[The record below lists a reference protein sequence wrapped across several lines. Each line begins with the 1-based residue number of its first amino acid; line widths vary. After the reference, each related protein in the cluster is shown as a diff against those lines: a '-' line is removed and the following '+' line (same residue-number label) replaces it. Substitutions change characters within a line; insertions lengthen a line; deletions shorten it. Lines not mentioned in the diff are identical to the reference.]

1 MRSSGLDQELRR
13 ELNTGFGDSLA
24 KAVELVTTPA
34 IFGLLGWLLDR
45 KLGTAPLFLLLF
57 ALGTFGY
64 LAWKTWGTYERR
76 MQEHE
81 ARLHVRPQESRDA

>member
-34 IFGLLGWLLDR
+34 VFGFLGFLLDR

-57 ALGTFGY
+57 ALTTFGY
-64 LAWKTWGTYERR
+64 LAWKTWGSYERR

-81 ARLHVRPQESRDA
+81 ARLHVRPKGERRG